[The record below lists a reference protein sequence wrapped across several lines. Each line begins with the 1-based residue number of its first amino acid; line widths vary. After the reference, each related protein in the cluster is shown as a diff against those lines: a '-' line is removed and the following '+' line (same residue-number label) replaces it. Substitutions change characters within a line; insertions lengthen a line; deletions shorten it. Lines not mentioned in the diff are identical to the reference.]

1 MQAGAPAA
9 LTGVPRRPAQ
19 ENDAIPR
26 VAPKWLKH
34 DRHVLNFKA
43 YFLEPVVEDPTEN
56 YRIRKCIIYFYLEDD
71 TFHIIEPRVPNSGI
85 PQGIFLKRS
94 KLGKPDG
101 SGDYDW
107 PDFQLGMDLNVYN
120 RVFRIIDC
128 DEFTRSYYANEG
140 LDIGTAEDYPDNPF
154 EHARSMI
161 NMKQVPPDQAEFKN
175 YIEVKLKGGR
185 PNGGLKSFLDND
197 RRVLCFK
204 ILWQDVSYDGGDKFY
219 TLNFFLSDNSVEVKE
234 INTQNSGRT
243 PFPKLLKR
251 QKLAKNPILTHCP
264 GMSLRT
270 EEYYMPED
278 IRCGTPIKIYG
289 RDCQIF
295 DCDDFTKAWY
305 VQNCGITQVPIQL
318 PTSAPSVQYQ
328 PVPAYQGF
336 GTEEDS
342 MGSVVNLRPKV
353 PKPNMKKMFKQDMHI
368 LRFNAKLVSTE
379 PDDENREFII
389 SFYCGDDTIQIY
401 EVCDKN
407 SGRIGGKFMEK
418 KTHKNPVTNGNYE
431 EKDLC
436 IGRTLFLGGFRF
448 QLASADEYT
457 EKYME
462 DNPEQFP
469 EQNINNIL
477 DKIKK
482 KAVGYASMQDYCIDL
497 LVKLDK
503 NNDGVIDFE
512 EFTAGLRM

>member
-1 MQAGAPAA
+1 MTLLESMKAGAPAA

-43 YFLEPVVEDPTEN
+43 YFLEPVVENPTEN

-71 TFHIIEPRVPNSGI
+71 TFHIIEPRVQNAGI
-85 PQGIFLKRS
+85 PQGIFLKRA
-94 KLGKPDG
+94 KLIKPDG

-107 PDFQLGMDLNVYN
+107 PDLRLGMDLNVYG

-128 DEFTRSYYANEG
+128 DEFTRTYFANEG
-140 LDIGTAEDYPDNPF
+140 SDVGPAEDYPENPF
-154 EHARSMI
+154 EFARSMI

-197 RRVLCFK
+197 RRVLSFK

-270 EEYYMPED
+270 EEYYMPAD
-278 IRCGTPIKIYG
+278 IRCGTPVKIYG

-305 VQNCGITQVPIQL
+305 QQELGITQVPIQL
-318 PTSAPSVQYQ
+318 PTAAPSVQY
-328 PVPAYQGF
+328 
-336 GTEEDS
+336 
-342 MGSVVNLRPKV
+342 
-353 PKPNMKKMFKQDMHI
+353 
-368 LRFNAKLVSTE
+368 
-379 PDDENREFII
+379 
-389 SFYCGDDTIQIY
+389 
-401 EVCDKN
+401 
-407 SGRIGGKFMEK
+407 
-418 KTHKNPVTNGNYE
+418 
-431 EKDLC
+431 
-436 IGRTLFLGGFRF
+436 
-448 QLASADEYT
+448 
-457 EKYME
+457 
-462 DNPEQFP
+462 
-469 EQNINNIL
+469 
-477 DKIKK
+477 
-482 KAVGYASMQDYCIDL
+482 
-497 LVKLDK
+497 
-503 NNDGVIDFE
+503 
-512 EFTAGLRM
+512 